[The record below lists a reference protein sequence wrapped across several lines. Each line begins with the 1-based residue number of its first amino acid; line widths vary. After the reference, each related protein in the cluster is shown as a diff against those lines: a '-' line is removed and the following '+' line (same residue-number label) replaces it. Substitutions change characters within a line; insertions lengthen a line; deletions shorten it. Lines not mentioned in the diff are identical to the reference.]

1 MYNMHNWSTYYN
13 TAWLKLLISVMRSK
27 KAHLKLTK
35 RNTPTVSTLF
45 SLCWSHV
52 SNWFVLLTRIP
63 DFYRSWQMKNE
74 VYASF
79 TMYKV
84 KTDGYWPSS
93 FLNLINSIFLNVE
106 KEQGQYPVFLM
117 KQEVSLAWRLKRKW
131 GGD

>member
-1 MYNMHNWSTYYN
+1 MTPTVSFKRNSVNIPPKANNEIKKST
-13 TAWLKLLISVMRSK
+13 
-27 KAHLKLTK
+27 LKLTK

-74 VYASF
+74 VSASF

-117 KQEVSLAWRLKRKW
+117 KQEVSLAWRLHRK
-131 GGD
+131 

>member
-1 MYNMHNWSTYYN
+1 MIKTVNLCNEI
-13 TAWLKLLISVMRSK
+13 KK

-35 RNTPTVSTLF
+35 RNTPTVSTLL
-45 SLCWSHV
+45 SLRWSHV

-93 FLNLINSIFLNVE
+93 FLHLINSIFLNVE

-117 KQEVSLAWRLKRKW
+117 KQEVSLN
-131 GGD
+131 GD